1 MKITGICLL
10 KPLLARLFLRSQDC
24 YFPETR
30 RCSFHNTGMPSN
42 SSQNITTFD
51 GRIDVRAI
59 HSPSQIESFDF
70 DEMKISELHILDG
83 LHPDVITECWG
94 RTPLHMAVT
103 AKHETVVQSFI
114 NQVGKG
120 FAGKCR
126 NLFSNDASHQCW
138 MRMHFISKVAVFS
151 RSKLL
156 LNR

>member
-1 MKITGICLL
+1 
-10 KPLLARLFLRSQDC
+10 
-24 YFPETR
+24 
-30 RCSFHNTGMPSN
+30 MPSN
-42 SSQNITTFD
+42 SSRNILTFD

-94 RTPLHMAVT
+94 RTPLHMAIT

-114 NQVGKG
+114 NQVGKS

-126 NLFSNDASHQCW
+126 SLFSSDASHHCF
-138 MRMHFISKVAVFS
+138 MRIHFISKV
-151 RSKLL
+151 
-156 LNR
+156 